1 MKVTIEQM
9 PELRLGAVRHVG
21 PYMGIGRAF
30 ARLGEI
36 VEKSG
41 VARTS
46 DMAMLGVFHDDP
58 RTTAESELRSD
69 AALTFPADARIP
81 KGLEERRLPA
91 GRYAR
96 TTHIGP
102 YEGLGDVWARLRRD
116 WLAASGEQPAN
127 RPSFEIYRN
136 TPETVPKQELR
147 TDLFMPLR

>member
-1 MKVTIEQM
+1 MNVTIEQM

-36 VEKSG
+36 VAKSG
-41 VARTS
+41 IARTP
-46 DMAMLGVFHDDP
+46 DMAMVGVFHDDP
-58 RTTAESELRSD
+58 GRTPESQLRSD
-69 AALTFPADARIP
+69 AGLTFPADAKIP
-81 KGLEERRLPA
+81 QGLEERRLAA

-102 YEGLGDVWARLRRD
+102 YDGLGPVWGSLRRD
-116 WLAASGEQPAN
+116 WLSASGEQPAD

-136 TPETVPKQELR
+136 TPETVPPRELR
-147 TDLFMPLR
+147 TDLYMPLR